1 MNLKKEFYGNIL
13 ISGGTSMIPGFPTRL
28 KEEVESRFRERVL
41 KGAATNT
48 SAVKVRVID
57 PPTRKYNVFIG
68 ASIIAKETDKY
79 AQAWTFKREY
89 EEKGKNRLAQE
100 LNMKAIR

>member
-1 MNLKKEFYGNIL
+1 MNLKKSFYGNIL

-28 KEEVESRFRERVL
+28 KEEVESRFRDRVL

-48 SAVKVRVID
+48 SSVKIRVID

-68 ASIIAKETDKY
+68 ASIVAK
-79 AQAWTFKREY
+79 
-89 EEKGKNRLAQE
+89 
-100 LNMKAIR
+100 

>member
-28 KEEVESRFRERVL
+28 KEEVETKFRERIL
-41 KGAATNT
+41 KGATNNT
-48 SAVKVRVID
+48 SSIKIRVID

-68 ASIIAKETDKY
+68 ASIIAK
-79 AQAWTFKREY
+79 
-89 EEKGKNRLAQE
+89 
-100 LNMKAIR
+100 